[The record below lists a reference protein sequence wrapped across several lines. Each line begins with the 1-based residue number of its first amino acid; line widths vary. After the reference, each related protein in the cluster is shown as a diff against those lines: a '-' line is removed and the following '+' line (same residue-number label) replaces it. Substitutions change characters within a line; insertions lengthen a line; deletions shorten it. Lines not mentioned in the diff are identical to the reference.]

1 MLKKLISLVLAAVLL
16 FAVTAAAAETKEV
29 SFSGARDIQIKEAGL
44 NPPADEMI
52 AQGISPTTGRKLES
66 IEVPEGFVGTAFTG
80 IYQPIMVQI
89 SNAGGGVNTNK
100 KGEPATAPINAKY
113 ADVVYEA
120 CQANANG
127 GLGSLTRFT
136 MVFSDVIPDIVGFVR
151 STRLTH
157 VRLRQEWDCAFC
169 TSGWSNADV
178 KPEWKKMGVRNPEG
192 AKPDDPGLVY
202 NGGWPKVWAKYVYRL
217 YPAGDANIELFELAN
232 IAQNIIPKDHVPAN
246 HTWKFTE
253 ELPAG
258 GDDARTIDV
267 KFGGGTKTD
276 SHLEYDESTNTYLR
290 YVPVDGTMTPFRE
303 QHLSGTHY
311 RNKGDTTM
319 IDADRKDFGDTL
331 SFTNV
336 IIQQIHMSYR
346 GAERP
351 DPTLKGSGKADFF
364 IGGKHFEG
372 LWDRKDYNART
383 VFYGPDGNEM
393 ELMPGKTLIILME
406 NNYDGRSVKY
416 E

>member
-1 MLKKLISLVLAAVLL
+1 MQNPIVPASWLLLGPFLQQVTLGRGAPEPVVGLHDVGEACVALVLGCLVAQLVQCHERHGDVRVDELLAA
-16 FAVTAAAAETKEV
+16 
-29 SFSGARDIQIKEAGL
+29 SD
-44 NPPADEMI
+44 
-52 AQGISPTTGRKLES
+52 
-66 IEVPEGFVGTAFTG
+66 
-80 IYQPIMVQI
+80 
-89 SNAGGGVNTNK
+89 GGQV
-100 KGEPATAPINAKY
+100 A
-113 ADVVYEA
+113 
-120 CQANANG
+120 G
-127 GLGSLTRFT
+127 GLGGC
-136 MVFSDVIPDIVGFVR
+136 V
-151 STRLTH
+151 
-157 VRLRQEWDCAFC
+157 
-169 TSGWSNADV
+169 
-178 KPEWKKMGVRNPEG
+178 
-192 AKPDDPGLVY
+192 
-202 NGGWPKVWAKYVYRL
+202 
-217 YPAGDANIELFELAN
+217 
-232 IAQNIIPKDHVPAN
+232 
-246 HTWKFTE
+246 
-253 ELPAG
+253 
-258 GDDARTIDV
+258 
-267 KFGGGTKTD
+267 KTD